1 MNNVSAEGSAND
13 AAGADS
19 GDGALNVDA
28 ASFADV
34 SIGIGAD
41 AGSAVGGE
49 LGLVEDVIDAGFVRD
64 LEETVG
70 GGGVGGIDD
79 SAVSAAD
86 SLNLAD
92 LVEDEYADEG
102 GSLASFLRFSFDPES
117 NSTIVDVS
125 STGNVST
132 EVDQQIV
139 LSGVGDLTAG
149 GHSELSIIAS
159 LLSGQLPT
167 DV

>member
-13 AAGADS
+13 ATGVGS
-19 GDGALNVDA
+19 GNDARDVDA
-28 ASFADV
+28 ASSFDATVGMTTDAE
-34 SIGIGAD
+34 GAVND
-41 AGSAVGGE
+41 A
-49 LGLVEDVIDAGFVRD
+49 LGFVEDVIDAGY
-64 LEETVG
+64 
-70 GGGVGGIDD
+70 GGILEGE
-79 SAVSAAD
+79 SGGFGFMVAGEGNMPAAE
-86 SLNLAD
+86 SLNFAD
-92 LVEDEYADEG
+92 LVQDEHGDEG

-117 NSTIVDVS
+117 NSTIVNVS

-149 GHSELSIIAS
+149 GNSDLSIIAS